1 MHSLICAVVIKVFSR
16 SSAEV
21 RWEEVAILV
30 CKGATELGLELAGV
44 DQLVEGLVE
53 LLALHFEFQNRQRVH
68 YLLSNPVDDL
78 HDEAGI
84 DDV

>member
-1 MHSLICAVVIKVFSR
+1 MHSLICAVVLNFFE

-21 RWEEVAILV
+21 RWEEVAVLV
-30 CKGATELGLELAGV
+30 WEGATELGLELAGV

-53 LLALHFEFQNRQRVH
+53 LLALHFEFQNSQRVH

-78 HDEAGI
+78 HDESGI